1 MKIVITNHEFRA
13 HFPPRIKYFYEE
25 AKRQGHEV
33 HIIELYGI
41 SICYQFSNDKQ
52 ANKDWEILFPKAKTG
67 AIKFEDVEK
76 RLNERLDAI
85 NPDVVMSG
93 IATFPVGIIALRWA
107 KRNNRGIVE
116 FGNAKKNTFKHNCI
130 VHQVKRMMF
139 RNVDAFF
146 CPSDKWDESMIF
158 WGFKKEEIFYG
169 LNVTNTH
176 DWEGDVHNIHFTNLP
191 KQYMLTCGRQV
202 YMKNLPRLVKC
213 YQRYCREGGK
223 LPLIMVGEGVKHDEL
238 VNLANGNP
246 NIIFLPYQPHEKMKE
261 LFLQMKCLM
270 LPSFREET
278 WGIVVNEAMAAG
290 RIAACSIEAGCTT
303 TIIENNVNGF
313 CFDPYNEDDMVM
325 VMHNIEALPE
335 EKLREMQA
343 KAKATIQDW
352 GVGRFAKGAL
362 EACHYAINH
371 KKKICN
377 PFDRLLI
384 KLWKGR
390 MTIKNE

>member
-25 AKRQGHEV
+25 AKRLGHEV

-52 ANKDWEILFPKAKTG
+52 ANKDWEILFPKSQTG
-67 AIKFEDVEK
+67 AVKFKDVEK
-76 RLNERLDAI
+76 RLNKRLDDI
-85 NPDVVMSG
+85 NPDVM
-93 IATFPVGIIALRWA
+93 
-107 KRNNRGIVE
+107 
-116 FGNAKKNTFKHNCI
+116 KK
-130 VHQVKRMMF
+130 MMF

-169 LNVTNTH
+169 LNVTNTY

-202 YMKNLPRLVKC
+202 YMKNLPHLVKC
-213 YQRYCREGGK
+213 YQRYCKEGGK
-223 LPLIMVGEGVKHDEL
+223 LPLVMVGEGVKHKEL
-238 VNLANGNP
+238 VELANGNP
-246 NIIFLPYQPHEKMKE
+246 NIIFLQYQPHEKMRE
-261 LFLQMKCLM
+261 LFLQMKCLV

-290 RIAACSIEAGCTT
+290 RIAACSTEAGCTT
-303 TIIENNVNGF
+303 TIIKNNVNGF
-313 CFDPYNEDDMVM
+313 SFNPYDENELVM
-325 VMHNIEALPE
+325 VLHKIESLSQ
-335 EKLREMQA
+335 EKLQEMQA
-343 KAKATIQDW
+343 NAKNTIQDW
-352 GVGRFAKGAL
+352 GVERFAKGAL

-371 KKKICN
+371 KKRIRN
-377 PFDRLLI
+377 PFDWLLI